1 MPVSS
6 TADEKD
12 LKHGQHIMKRQT
24 HIIWQA
30 GRQGA
35 LLLSM
40 PGRQNCSF
48 QPALLLAEVT

>member
-40 PGRQNCSF
+40 PGRQNCPF